1 MNRRIPHRRYP
12 VLGYYR
18 EWVIMKILLLA
29 GAALVI
35 QLFLFLCT
43 GSVVMRVRGK
53 EDYSLSSAL
62 LMGYFAYFG
71 IFEVICLLCEV
82 TLIPLRTLALI
93 MAIFAAGA
101 IFLGLYCGYRSWIQA
116 VNSLRYR
123 LKLHG
128 PVVILVLLALAA
140 TVIFVLLYSDASAD
154 SGWYVG
160 TSATALATNTI
171 GRFDPSTGERIVRFQ
186 ARYALS
192 CYPFHNAVISSL
204 IRGLPVMV
212 QARSVMSAIN
222 VLISFIAVYYL
233 GRVLF
238 PDRESGQGKVRSI
251 KDRPGSVTRRR
262 ADLFVIAVFF
272 LNVFSST
279 IYLPGIFLFDRSYE
293 GKSLILNVVL
303 VTMLAIC
310 ILLWRE
316 EEEDTYPFRTMFWV
330 TAAGVCFSA
339 SSLMALV
346 LAFTAIVPL
355 IAIRSKWRLLPGL
368 FLGNVPIIAWAAVY
382 YMMQHGM
389 IVLRTWR

>member
-1 MNRRIPHRRYP
+1 
-12 VLGYYR
+12 
-18 EWVIMKILLLA
+18 MKILFLA
-29 GAALVI
+29 CAALVI

-53 EDYSLSSAL
+53 DDYSLSGAL
-62 LMGYFAYFG
+62 LLGYFTWFG

-82 TLIPLRTLALI
+82 FLLPLRTLTLI
-93 MAIFAAGA
+93 MAVFAAGV
-101 IFLGLYCGYRSWIQA
+101 IFLGLYSGYRSWIQSM
-116 VNSLRYR
+116 NSLRYR

-128 PVVILVLLALAA
+128 PVLIAVLAA
-140 TVIFVLLYSDASAD
+140 LGATVVFVLLYSDASAD

-160 TSATALATNTI
+160 TSATALATDTI
-171 GRFDPSTGERIVRFQ
+171 GRFDPSTGAKVLRFQ

-192 CYPFHNAVISSL
+192 CYPYHSSVICSL
-204 IRGLPVMV
+204 VKGLPVIV

-238 PDRESGQGKVRSI
+238 PDRARRGGKVRSI

-262 ADLFVIAVFF
+262 ADLFTVTVFF
-272 LNVFSST
+272 LNVLSST

-303 VTMLAIC
+303 VTVLALS
-310 ILLWRE
+310 ILIWQDE
-316 EEEDTYPFRTMFWV
+316 EEGEYPYRTLFWV
-330 TAAGVCFSA
+330 MAAGVCFSA
-339 SSLMALV
+339 SSIMALV
-346 LAFTAIVPL
+346 LALTAILPAMAV
-355 IAIRSKWRLLPGL
+355 RGKWNQLPGL
-368 FLGNVPIIAWAAVY
+368 IFGCIPVIVWAAVY
-382 YMMQHGM
+382 YLMQHGT

>member
-1 MNRRIPHRRYP
+1 
-12 VLGYYR
+12 
-18 EWVIMKILLLA
+18 MKILLLA

-43 GSVVMRVRGK
+43 GAVVMRVRGK
-53 EDYSLSSAL
+53 EEYSLSSAL

-71 IFEVICLLCEV
+71 IFEVVCLLSEV
-82 TLIPLRTLALI
+82 MLIPLRTLALI

-101 IFLGLYCGYRSWIQA
+101 ILLGIYCGYRSWIQA
-116 VNSLRYR
+116 MNSLRYR

-128 PVVILVLLALAA
+128 PVVILMLAALAA
-140 TVIFVLLYSDASAD
+140 TVLFVVLYSDASAD

-171 GRFDPSTGERIVRFQ
+171 GRFDPSTGERIFRFQ

-192 CYPFHNAVISSL
+192 CYPYHSAVICSL
-204 IRGLPVMV
+204 IRGLPVIV

-222 VLISFIAVYYL
+222 VLISFIAVYSL

-238 PDRESGQGKVRSI
+238 PDREKGQGKVRSI
-251 KDRPGSVTRRR
+251 KDRPGSITRRR
-262 ADLFVIAVFF
+262 ADLFVVAVFV

-310 ILLWRE
+310 ILLWRD
-316 EEEDTYPFRTMFWV
+316 EEDTCPFRTMFWV

-346 LAFTAIVPL
+346 LAFTALIPL
-355 IAIRSKWRLLPGL
+355 IAIRQKWSMLAGL
-368 FLGNVPIIAWAAVY
+368 FLGNLPVIAWAVVY
-382 YMMQHGM
+382 YVMQHGM

>member
-1 MNRRIPHRRYP
+1 
-12 VLGYYR
+12 
-18 EWVIMKILLLA
+18 MKILFLA
-29 GAALVI
+29 CAALVV

-53 EDYSLSSAL
+53 DEYSLSSAL
-62 LMGYFAYFG
+62 LLGYFTYFG
-71 IFEVICLLCEV
+71 IFEVICLLSEV
-82 TLIPLRTLALI
+82 FLLPLRTLALI

-101 IFLGLYCGYRSWIQA
+101 IFLGLFTGYRNWIQSM
-116 VNSLRYR
+116 NSLRYR

-128 PVVILVLLALAA
+128 PVLIAVLFALAA
-140 TVIFVLLYSDASAD
+140 TVVFVLLYSDASAD

-171 GRFDPSTGERIVRFQ
+171 GRFDPSTGAKVLRFQ

-192 CYPFHNAVISSL
+192 CYPYHSAVICSL
-204 IRGLPVMV
+204 VKGLPVIV

-222 VLISFIAVYYL
+222 VLVSFIAVYYL

-238 PDRESGQGKVRSI
+238 PDKAPKTGKVRSI

-262 ADLFVIAVFF
+262 ADLFTVTVFF
-272 LNVFSST
+272 LNVLSST

-303 VTMLAIC
+303 VTVLAVS
-310 ILLWRE
+310 ILLWRDE
-316 EEEDTYPFRTMFWV
+316 EEGTYPYRTLFWV
-330 TAAGVCFSA
+330 MAAGVCFSA

-346 LAFTAIVPL
+346 LALSAILPA
-355 IAIRSKWRLLPGL
+355 IAVRGKWNQLPGL
-368 FLGNVPIIAWAAVY
+368 IFGCFPVLCWAAVY
-382 YMMQHGM
+382 YLMQHGT